1 MPEDGIKAN
10 LKKSFVWWD
19 EFQGKMCFLTLPIRR
34 GYTFELCLD
43 EIIIYDNFQ
52 NLGKRK
58 RPDKLSSPI
67 IFKNYNPGA
76 SLIVAVSI
84 QTNFSNAP
92 FAPVKIS
99 CVTSSPSS
107 PATLIPFA

>member
-1 MPEDGIKAN
+1 MLSQAY
-10 LKKSFVWWD
+10 KSFVMMGRVSI
-19 EFQGKMCFLTLPIRR
+19 ERVLSNGLMIRR

-52 NLGKRK
+52 NSGKRK
-58 RPDKLSSPI
+58 RPDKLPSPRV
-67 IFKNYNPGA
+67 FKNYNPGA

-107 PATLIPFA
+107 PATSIPFA